1 MLEDVPILLSYAP
14 SDAPWAQWIDRSLQA
29 AGHVVKKQ
37 PAGVDFADRIAV
49 ALSGPDRVIV
59 LVSREHRAS
68 ESDWAGMPHAPGL
81 VVLLLDSGSP
91 PAALRA
97 TNWKS
102 LFELDEEEALEVLMA
117 AVGGPQKPF
126 SRTP

>member
-1 MLEDVPILLSYAP
+1 MPILLSYAP
-14 SDAPWAQWIDRSLQA
+14 SDTIWAQWIDRSLQA
-29 AGHVVKKQ
+29 AGHVVEKL
-37 PAGVDFADRIAV
+37 PAGVDFADRIAA
-49 ALSGPDRVIV
+49 ALSGADQVII

-68 ESDWAGMPHAPGL
+68 ASDWTGVPRAPGL

-102 LFELDEEEALEVLMA
+102 LCDLDEEDALEALMV
-117 AVGGPQKPF
+117 AVGGPQNPF

>member
-1 MLEDVPILLSYAP
+1 MPILLSYAT
-14 SDAPWAQWIDRSLQA
+14 SDAPWAQWINRSLQA
-29 AGHVVKKQ
+29 AGHVVEMQ
-37 PAGVDFADRIAV
+37 PAGVDFADRIGA
-49 ALSGPDRVIV
+49 ALSGPDLVVI

-68 ESDWAGMPHAPGL
+68 DSDWAEVPLAPGL
-81 VVLLLDSGSP
+81 VALLLDSGSP

-102 LFELDEEEALEVLMA
+102 LYDLDEEEALEVLMV
-117 AVGGPQKPF
+117 AVGGPRNPF